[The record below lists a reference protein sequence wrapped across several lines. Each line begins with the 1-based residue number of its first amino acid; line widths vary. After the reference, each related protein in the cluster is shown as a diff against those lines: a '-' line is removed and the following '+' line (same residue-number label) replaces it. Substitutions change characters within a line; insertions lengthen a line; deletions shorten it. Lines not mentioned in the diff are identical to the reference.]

1 MPFAVDEFLDSFSTE
16 LARPSRFE
24 VFFNIPQPLVNNG
37 LSTMFGS
44 NGPITISPSAGKSGT
59 SKGAIPGLSS
69 LDLALRCES
78 AQLPSRTL
86 MTTEQKIYGIT
97 EKYPYENSYNDAEFV
112 FMLSGDM
119 REKKFFDSW
128 INFVSPK
135 LSYNMNYKSDYA
147 TSIVVRQYDV
157 KDRIQYEVELR
168 KAFPITVNQ
177 LDLDWSADGYHKLTV
192 VFAYSDWISGNGVE
206 EYVEEQS

>member
-1 MPFAVDEFLDSFSTE
+1 MPFDVREFITSFNSE
-16 LARPSRFE
+16 IARPSRFD
-24 VFFNIPQPLVNNG
+24 VFFNIPKPLNNNQ
-37 LSTMFGS
+37 LSTAFNFGD
-44 NGPITISPSAGKSGT
+44 ISVTASGVT
-59 SKGAIPGLSS
+59 GRSTGSGGLSS
-69 LDLALRCES
+69 MDLALRCES

-112 FMLSGDM
+112 FLVSGDM

-128 INFVSPK
+128 INLVSPK

-147 TSIVVRQYDV
+147 TSVIVRQYDLQN
-157 KDRIQYEVELR
+157 RLQYEVELR

-177 LDLDWSADGYHKLTV
+177 LDLDWSSDGYHKLTV
-192 VFAYSDWISGNGVE
+192 VFAFSDWISGTSVTASVE
-206 EYVEEQS
+206 